1 MPLPLPLALL
11 GLWLAAVI
19 ALQLASCKHG
29 ASGWE
34 NLAAEVKYTGPQA
47 CQSCHAEVFDS
58 YQKTGM
64 GRSWHRP
71 SKSDVIEDFGPN
83 ARVFDPHANFHYLP
97 FWQGDSMYVLEYRL
111 DGRDTVHRRAERVDY
126 IVGSG
131 HQTRSYVLER
141 NGFLY
146 EAPIT
151 WYVSRKIWDLSPGY
165 HDGHNSRFDRALG
178 TECVHCHNAYAD
190 HAPGTVNR
198 YRRVPLGI
206 DCERCHGPGA
216 LHVERM
222 ERDEIVDVGKQ
233 PDYSIVNPAKL
244 PVELQ
249 FDVCQQCH
257 LQGVNVDKSGKV
269 FRPGLRL
276 GDVREVFLAP
286 PADESQFGIA
296 SHAARLRQSACFLQ
310 SKGQLTC
317 TSCHDPHVSI
327 KEQPAEFHR
336 KRCQSCHAQGHKSC
350 AAPQSERAAR
360 HDQCADCHMPK
371 GGTSDIPH
379 VQFTDHFIRKNPKLL
394 ASKPAPE
401 NAAAPLPYVR
411 LLCATTDAPDSDAIG
426 KAWLLYYERHEARP
440 EYLKRALE
448 SLADTSYFALS
459 RVHYYQGKFE
469 DAERLARKAAEQDPQ
484 DALRQFHWAQTL
496 EALHRN
502 SEALSVYLKL
512 FQENASLTESAN
524 RAATLLLK
532 TRQGQTSA
540 LYEAEKL
547 LLKAAAE
554 QPHRPETFANLGFV
568 YLNLRDYA
576 RAQRTLSRAL
586 YLNPDHRVTLENL
599 ILLKVRL
606 GQDDSAAI
614 YRKRLEQ
621 LKPTGKS

>member
-1 MPLPLPLALL
+1 MPLRFPLALF
-11 GLWLAAVI
+11 GLWLAVVI
-19 ALQLASCKHG
+19 ALQFASCRNG
-29 ASGWE
+29 AVSWE
-34 NLAAEVKYTGPQA
+34 NLTTDVKYTGPQA
-47 CQSCHAEVFDS
+47 CQSCHAEIFDS
-58 YQKTGM
+58 YRKTGM

-83 ARVFDPHANFHYLP
+83 ASVFDPHSNFHYRP
-97 FWQGDSMYVLEYRL
+97 YWQGDSMYVLEYRL
-111 DGRDTVHRRAERVDY
+111 EGRDTVHRRAERVDY
-126 IVGSG
+126 VVGSG

-190 HAPGTVNR
+190 PVPGTVNR

-222 ERDEIVDVGKQ
+222 QRDEIVDVGKQ

-257 LQGVNVDKSGKV
+257 LQGVNVDKTYAE
-269 FRPGLRL
+269 FRPAKRL

-310 SKGQLTC
+310 SKGRLTC
-317 TSCHDPHVSI
+317 TSCHNPHVSI
-327 KEQPAEFHR
+327 REQPAEFHR
-336 KRCQSCHAQGHKSC
+336 KSCQNCHAQGNKSC
-350 AAPQSERAAR
+350 TAPQGERAAR
-360 HDQCADCHMPK
+360 QDQCATCHMPK

-379 VQFTDHFIRKNPKLL
+379 VQFTDHFIRKNPILL
-394 ASKPAPE
+394 KEKAAPE
-401 NAAAPLPYVR
+401 SATDPLPYVR
-411 LLCATTDAPDSDAIG
+411 LLCATNDAPDRDAIG
-426 KAWLLYYERHEARP
+426 EAWLLYYERHESRP
-440 EYLKRALE
+440 EYLKHALE

-459 RVHYYQGKFE
+459 RVHYYQGKPE
-469 DAERLARKAAEQDPQ
+469 KAEELARKAAERLPD

-496 EALHRN
+496 EALQRHG
-502 SEALSVYLKL
+502 EALSVYLRL
-512 FQENASLTESAN
+512 FQANASLAEAAN

-532 TRQGQTSA
+532 TRQGQTAA
-540 LYEAEKL
+540 LYESEKL

-554 QPHRPETFANLGFV
+554 QPHRPETYANLGFV

-576 RAQRTLSRAL
+576 RAQQSLSRAL
-586 YLNPDHRVTLENL
+586 YLNPDHAVALENL
-599 ILLKVRL
+599 ILLKKRQ
-606 GQDDSAAI
+606 GQADSAALF
-614 YRKRLEQ
+614 RKRLAM
-621 LKPTGKS
+621 LKPKA